1 MKLKVL
7 GLLFAIIFIAG
18 CKEGDAVLPDEK
30 NMPKA
35 KETLRAEAFI
45 QKNLLEEDGRMR
57 TNITNRQDEYLSET
71 VGLWM
76 DYLIAKNDWAGFD
89 EQVKMMETYFLTK
102 ERLVVWELKGNE
114 KAPAN
119 AFIDDLRIVN
129 ALYTAGEQWNYP
141 TYTKLADKMS
151 KSLVR
156 YQTSEDLMVD
166 YINLENKDQ
175 GTDITISY
183 IIPQGFDR
191 MKQHGHLPVK
201 TYAATKRVL
210 LEAPYSTADLFPK
223 TYHISTGEYSYDQE
237 VNMIDQFYV
246 GYHRAQWNADVSR
259 LLNFAKDAF
268 EAENGKLF
276 GRYNSETKE
285 PTVTYESVA
294 VYALAIMMCLEIGD
308 ADFAKELYGQMK
320 TLQYVD
326 KDSPY
331 DGGYIDINSKDTHTF
346 DNLLALL
353 AERKGLDEKVF

>member
-175 GTDITISY
+175 I
-183 IIPQGFDR
+183 
-191 MKQHGHLPVK
+191 
-201 TYAATKRVL
+201 
-210 LEAPYSTADLFPK
+210 
-223 TYHISTGEYSYDQE
+223 
-237 VNMIDQFYV
+237 
-246 GYHRAQWNADVSR
+246 
-259 LLNFAKDAF
+259 
-268 EAENGKLF
+268 
-276 GRYNSETKE
+276 YNDWLK
-285 PTVTYESVA
+285 PN
-294 VYALAIMMCLEIGD
+294 
-308 ADFAKELYGQMK
+308 Q
-320 TLQYVD
+320 
-326 KDSPY
+326 
-331 DGGYIDINSKDTHTF
+331 
-346 DNLLALL
+346 
-353 AERKGLDEKVF
+353 